1 MNVRTTVA
9 ASMANVKIACLPFA
23 LRPLPREADGHMRIL
38 DRLRDVRF
46 GSQADIL
53 VLKCDVCFTP
63 KRGTSLSAIVMS
75 ALCQMQTSTRSFDH
89 FVGERK
95 Q

>member
-1 MNVRTTVA
+1 VNVRTTVA

-46 GSQADIL
+46 GSLADIGL
-53 VLKCDVCFTP
+53 PAIDVRFTP
-63 KRGTSLSAIVMS
+63 KSGHSA
-75 ALCQMQTSTRSFDH
+75 ALF
-89 FVGERK
+89 
-95 Q
+95 